1 MYEAESSEWRAIG
14 SVSVPGGGW
23 WSASL
28 TLPITDPGAAFL
40 HIERLGD
47 LPAGYRGGEDAAGLA
62 MPVGEVKAV
71 VALLSGLIKHAQA
84 DGVIPRVTTSGRA
97 KRVREH
103 PSGAPDARRVPLV
116 GDRVYWAGDATR
128 PRRDGTVSAV
138 YDDPRGATFGLV
150 FDVRWDPAAAGDREP
165 WAGTSR
171 GLPVSQL
178 RRPGWGWV
186 EERGRGG
193 TVREQNN
200 ARTRAILFPLGRV
213 LATPGALHALQTAN
227 AEPLHYLARHAAG
240 DWGDLDAEDRAAN
253 ERALCTGERILSAYQ
268 LADGQRLWVITEADR
283 SATTILLPG
292 EY

>member
-1 MYEAESSEWRAIG
+1 M
-14 SVSVPGGGW
+14 
-23 WSASL
+23 
-28 TLPITDPGAAFL
+28 
-40 HIERLGD
+40 
-47 LPAGYRGGEDAAGLA
+47 
-62 MPVGEVKAV
+62 
-71 VALLSGLIKHAQA
+71 
-84 DGVIPRVTTSGRA
+84 
-97 KRVREH
+97 
-103 PSGAPDARRVPLV
+103 
-116 GDRVYWAGDATR
+116 
-128 PRRDGTVSAV
+128 
-138 YDDPRGATFGLV
+138 
-150 FDVRWDPAAAGDREP
+150 
-165 WAGTSR
+165 SR

-178 RRPGWGWV
+178 RRAGSGWV

-283 SATTILLPG
+283 SATTILFPD